1 MAEDLLTSIID
12 VLDRIRDAGVVK
24 VKFTKKDGTERIMK
38 CTLDF
43 DQIPNE
49 HKPKKVDVSQI
60 LKLAKNAKIVHVFDL
75 EKIGWRSIPLDRVEW
90 LDVDNFKFK
99 VRL

>member
-12 VLDRIRDAGVVK
+12 VLDRIRDAGVIK

-90 LDVDNFKFK
+90 LDADNFRFK
-99 VRL
+99 VKL